1 MGGGETELRRDG
13 ERQRR
18 WERLTKKPCVSCV
31 IRSVFNKGRGRKHAP
46 PNGVLTGFPRERD
59 RPHSKVRAVDL
70 KYRGLEMMSAE
81 RAERGSGCWGG
92 AVRVARATFGDIR

>member
-18 WERLTKKPCVSCV
+18 WERRTKKPCVSCV
-31 IRSVFNKGRGRKHAP
+31 IRGVFNKGRGRKHAH
-46 PNGVLTGFPRERD
+46 PNGVLTAFPWERD

-81 RAERGSGCWGG
+81 RAERGCGCWGG